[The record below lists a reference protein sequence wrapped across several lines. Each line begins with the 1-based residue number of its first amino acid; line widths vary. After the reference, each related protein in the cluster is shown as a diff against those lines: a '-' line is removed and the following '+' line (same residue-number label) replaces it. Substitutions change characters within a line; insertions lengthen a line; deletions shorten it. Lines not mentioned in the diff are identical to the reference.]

1 MLKSNNSKLIFHIDM
16 NTFFCSVEEIRNP
29 SLRGKAFA
37 VGREGTLKGV
47 LSTASYEARKYGIHS
62 AMPIIEAYHKLP
74 SLIVVNGHYS
84 EYKKYHEMFMKIIYR
99 YTDKV
104 EVASIDECYCDM
116 THWIEQKHPI
126 VLAKEIQAAILTEVG
141 LKCSIGIAPTLFL
154 AKMASDMQKPLGLVV
169 LRKRDVKEKLYP
181 LSVKDIFGIG
191 KKTYPRLIE
200 NGILTIGDFMNP
212 NNKELIVDLI
222 GENQYNYA
230 YSHINGNSTNIVDP
244 DRYADSQSI
253 STSQTFD
260 VFKIDPE
267 ELVYESR
274 GMIRS
279 VIKRLKYDNYLCK
292 TIILTLRD
300 SDFVTISRRK
310 TLNEYTDDFYVISDV
325 IIDLI
330 NEYFISGK
338 SYRLLGV
345 GLSNLVKKDDLPK
358 EYNLFT
364 VMDKNEKEF
373 IINDMVNDFKRK
385 FGDSIIKWKGDKNGK

>member
-16 NTFFCSVEEIRNP
+16 NAFFCSVEEIRNP

-191 KKTYPRLIE
+191 KKTYPLLIE
-200 NGILTIGDFMNP
+200 NGIETIGDFMDLE
-212 NNKELIVDLI
+212 NKDLI
-222 GENQYNYA
+222 ISLIGINSYNYVV
-230 YSHINGNSTNIVDP
+230 SHVQGNSSNVVDK
-244 DRYADSQSI
+244 DRYSDTQSI
-253 STSQTFD
+253 STSSTYD
-260 VFKIDPE
+260 VFLESLSNIID
-267 ELVYESR
+267 ELR
-274 GMIRS
+274 QMARS
-279 VIKRLKYDNYLCK
+279 VYQRLIKGDYVFK
-292 TIILTLRD
+292 TVTLTLRD
-300 SDFVTISRRK
+300 QDFKTITRQKSF
-310 TLNEYTDDFYVISDV
+310 NEYQNDLYVIYDT
-325 IIDLI
+325 IEELLDMYYD
-330 NEYFISGK
+330 EAK
-338 SYRLLGV
+338 RYRLIGV
-345 GLSNLVKKDDLPK
+345 GVSNLVHTKDSF
-358 EYNLFT
+358 EYNLFNL
-364 VMDKNEKEF
+364 DKFDDKKNAITK
-373 IINDMVNDFKRK
+373 ILNDINKNIGSDVISFM
-385 FGDSIIKWKGDKNGK
+385 GDKKDK